1 MSELYIVVY
10 RQTGITIYL
19 RGQIEPYLI
28 FTYIGFILEGTF
40 INTTYVVQYIQQSKI
55 PNLELEMMAL
65 MEPTLT
71 VSSVAEKIILLT
83 NYEDCNLTFFTDPID
98 RN

>member
-28 FTYIGFILEGTF
+28 FTYIGFMLEGTF
-40 INTTYVVQYIQQSKI
+40 INTTYLVQYIQQSRM
-55 PNLELEMMAL
+55 PSL
-65 MEPTLT
+65 
-71 VSSVAEKIILLT
+71 
-83 NYEDCNLTFFTDPID
+83 
-98 RN
+98 

>member
-28 FTYIGFILEGTF
+28 FTYIGLMLEGTF
-40 INTTYVVQYIQQSKI
+40 INTTYLVQYIQQSKM
-55 PNLELEMMAL
+55 PSL
-65 MEPTLT
+65 
-71 VSSVAEKIILLT
+71 
-83 NYEDCNLTFFTDPID
+83 
-98 RN
+98 